1 MESPLLKEVFLVQ
14 RCCSDSE

>member
-1 MESPLLKEVFLVQ
+1 MNKNWQFKCRLLS